1 VKARALEQRR
11 RTAEAYKQARAQVD
25 RVDKAALSPMAEWF
39 ELETGRVTT
48 MLGRHFKGRLK
59 EKFEPQ
65 YLAPLKGRLQ
75 AHFGEVARR
84 LEGRW
89 VPEAKGLLADGVGGV
104 TSLVSKLSGREPPAG
119 LTERVTTKHLTELER
134 RRTSS
139 ARGLAQELG
148 SKTWSGLKA
157 SFEKETRASDLVA
170 LSGELMDQQAW
181 KVDRLVRTEA
191 SYGYNLAQAAALKA
205 FPTEPGSLLWG
216 RWTERVDDLSG
227 RPLDDKVGLDSLVLH
242 GQVARPGG
250 VFTMPDDHRAPAR
263 LIGQSWA
270 HPPNRPNDR
279 AVLLPW
285 QRDWGVSGWILQANR
300 RIDLAA
306 LDPGRA
312 VGILG

>member
-1 VKARALEQRR
+1 MKQAAREQRR
-11 RTAEAYKQARAQVD
+11 RTAAAYTEARRQVD
-25 RVDKAALSPMAEWF
+25 TVEHAALHPMREWY
-39 ELETGRVTT
+39 ENETGRVTT
-48 MLGRHFKGRLK
+48 MLRRHFKGRLK

-65 YLAPLKGRLQ
+65 YLNPIKGRLQ
-75 AHFGEVARR
+75 AHFAELARR

-89 VPEAKGLLADGVGGV
+89 VPEGQALLRTGAEHATALVG
-104 TSLVSKLSGREPPAG
+104 KLSGRVPPEG
-119 LTERVTTKHLTELER
+119 LAAQVAQKHTAELER
-134 RRTSS
+134 LRTAS

-148 SKTWSGLKA
+148 SKTWQGLRS
-157 SFEKETRASDLVA
+157 SFEKETRVSDLVT

-205 FPTEPGSLLWG
+205 FPHDPEDLLWG

-227 RPLDDKVGLDSLVLH
+227 RPMDDKVGLDSLVLH

-250 VFTMPDDHRAPAR
+250 VFTMPEDHRAPAR
-263 LIGQSWA
+263 LIGQSWV

-285 QRDWGVSGWILQANR
+285 QRSWGVPGWILQAGR

-306 LDPGRA
+306 LDPGRF
-312 VGILG
+312 LK